1 LENSILKTY
10 NRYQLSFLRGKGSWL
25 LGNDN
30 SWYLDFGSGIAVNIL
45 GHSHPSLIKALNKQS
60 KLLWHTSNLFKIDNQ
75 EKLADFL
82 VEKTFADKVFFTNS
96 GAESIECAI
105 KIARKY
111 GNTYKKKKN
120 KIISFSGAFHGRTY
134 GALSISGSKK
144 ISEGFEPILDGVE
157 NIPFNKLDKLEEN
170 ITDEVCAVIIEPIQG
185 EGGINEVSLAFIKKL
200 QIICKNK
207 NVLLIFDEI
216 QSGIGRTGKFLAHE
230 FYDAK
235 PDIVT
240 IAKGIGG
247 GFPIG
252 CCLLTNKVAKVMEV
266 GSHGSTFGGNPLG
279 CSVSIAILNEI
290 FKEGFLT
297 SISRKALNFK
307 IRLEELVREYPKVFD
322 EVRGK
327 GFMLGLKCKI
337 SNKLFVDEALF
348 NKLILIP
355 GGDNTIRILPPINIT
370 KKDLT
375 IGLKIIENV
384 ASKLEKKQ

>member
-1 LENSILKTY
+1 MENSILKTY
-10 NRYQLSFLRGKGSWL
+10 NRYQLSFLKGKGSWL
-25 LGNDN
+25 FGDDKN
-30 SWYLDFGSGIAVNIL
+30 WYLDFGSGIAVNIL
-45 GHSHPSLIKALNKQS
+45 GHSHPALIKALNKQS

-75 EKLADFL
+75 EKLAHIL

-111 GNTYKKKKN
+111 GNTFKKKRN

-144 ISEGFEPILDGVE
+144 ISEGFEPILGGVD
-157 NIPFNKLDKLEEN
+157 NIPFNQLDKLEDN
-170 ITDEVCAVIIEPIQG
+170 LTNEVCAVILEPIQG
-185 EGGINEVSLAFIKKL
+185 EGGINEADLVFIKKL
-200 QIICKNK
+200 KTICKNK
-207 NVLLIFDEI
+207 KILLIFDEI

-230 FYDAK
+230 FFDVK

-252 CCLLTNKVAKVMEV
+252 CCLLTNKLAQVMEV

-290 FKEGFLT
+290 FKEGFL
-297 SISRKALNFK
+297 SNLSKKASNFK
-307 IRLEELVREYPKVFD
+307 IKLEGLVREYPKTFD

-337 SNKLFVDEALF
+337 SNKIFVDEALT

-370 KKDLT
+370 KKDLN
-375 IGLKIIENV
+375 IGFKIIENV
-384 ASKLEKKQ
+384 ASKLEKK